1 MEELFDDVGKFIRV
15 YFKHSMDRE
24 GITIDNTVAVSN
36 KPVLCSG
43 WWLGTI
49 QDARKNSRVH
59 VDLDYSIDALDVHSK
74 IWEYFRLTGLL
85 ASRSTDDIS
94 FSTNAIEELERKY
107 KKREKES
114 EKEFS
119 MRLLLN
125 LLNGTV
131 KESEVLK
138 ILNS

>member
-15 YFKHSMDRE
+15 YFKHSMNRE
-24 GITIDNTVAVSN
+24 GITVDNTVAVSN

-43 WWLGTI
+43 WWLCTI
-49 QDARKNSRVH
+49 KDARKNSRVL
-59 VDLDYSIDALDVHSK
+59 VDLDYSIDYLDVHSK
-74 IWEYFRLTGLL
+74 LWEYFRLTGLL

-94 FSTNAIEELERKY
+94 FSTNVINELERKY

-119 MRLLLN
+119 LRLLLN

-131 KESEVLK
+131 KESEVLE

>member
-49 QDARKNSRVH
+49 QDARKNSRVP
-59 VDLDYSIDALDVHSK
+59 VDLDYSIDALDIHSK

-85 ASRSTDDIS
+85 ASRSTDNIK
-94 FSTNAIEELERKY
+94 ELERKY

-119 MRLLLN
+119 LKILLN
-125 LLNGTV
+125 LLNRTV

>member
-1 MEELFDDVGKFIRV
+1 MEELFDDIGKFIRV

-49 QDARKNSRVH
+49 QDARKNSRVL

-85 ASRSTDDIS
+85 ASRSTDNIK
-94 FSTNAIEELERKY
+94 ELESRY
-107 KKREKES
+107 GKRVKES

-119 MRLLLN
+119 LKILLS

-131 KESEVLK
+131 KESEVLE

>member
-1 MEELFDDVGKFIRV
+1 M
-15 YFKHSMDRE
+15 YFKHSIDRE
-24 GITIDNTVAVSN
+24 GITIANTVAVSN

-49 QDARKNSRVH
+49 QDARKNSRVP

-85 ASRSTDDIS
+85 VSRSTDNIK
-94 FSTNAIEELERKY
+94 ELESRY
-107 KKREKES
+107 GKRVKES

-119 MRLLLN
+119 LKILLN

>member
-15 YFKHSMDRE
+15 YFKHPMNRE
-24 GITIDNTVAVSN
+24 GITVDNTVAVSN
-36 KPVLCSG
+36 KPVLHSG

-49 QDARKNSRVH
+49 QDARKNNRVL
-59 VDLDYSIDALDVHSK
+59 VDLDYSIDEFDVNSK
-74 IWEYFRLTGLL
+74 LWEYFRLTGLL

-94 FSTNAIEELERKY
+94 FSTNVIKELERKY

-119 MRLLLN
+119 MRLLLS

>member
-1 MEELFDDVGKFIRV
+1 MEELFDDVGKLIRV
-15 YFKHSMDRE
+15 YFKHSMNRE
-24 GITIDNTVAVSN
+24 GITVDNTVAVSN
-36 KPVLCSG
+36 KPVLQSG

-49 QDARKNSRVH
+49 QDARKNSRVLI
-59 VDLDYSIDALDVHSK
+59 DLDYSLDEIDVHSK

-94 FSTNAIEELERKY
+94 FSTNSIRELEKKY

-119 MRLLLN
+119 RRLLLD

-131 KESEVLK
+131 KESEVLE

>member
-1 MEELFDDVGKFIRV
+1 MEELFDDIGKFIRV

-49 QDARKNSRVH
+49 QDARKNSRVL

-85 ASRSTDDIS
+85 ASRSTD
-94 FSTNAIEELERKY
+94 NLKELESRY
-107 KKREKES
+107 GKRVKES

-119 MRLLLN
+119 LKILLS

-131 KESEVLK
+131 KESEVLE

>member
-15 YFKHSMDRE
+15 YFKHSMYRE

-49 QDARKNSRVH
+49 QDARKNSRVP

-85 ASRSTDDIS
+85 ASRSTDNIK
-94 FSTNAIEELERKY
+94 ELERRY
-107 KKREKES
+107 GKREKES

-119 MRLLLN
+119 LKILLG

>member
-49 QDARKNSRVH
+49 QDARKNRRVP
-59 VDLDYSIDALDVHSK
+59 VDLDYSIDSLDVHSK
-74 IWEYFRLTGLL
+74 IWEYFRLTCLL
-85 ASRSTDDIS
+85 ASRSTDNIK
-94 FSTNAIEELERKY
+94 ELESRY
-107 KKREKES
+107 GKRVKES

-119 MRLLLN
+119 LKILLS

>member
-15 YFKHSMDRE
+15 YFKHSMNRE

-49 QDARKNSRVH
+49 QDARKNSRVP
-59 VDLDYSIDALDVHSK
+59 VDLDYSIDALDIHSK
-74 IWEYFRLTGLL
+74 ILEYFRLTGLL
-85 ASRSTDDIS
+85 DSRSTDNIK
-94 FSTNAIEELERKY
+94 ELESRY
-107 KKREKES
+107 GKRVKES

-119 MRLLLN
+119 LKILLG

>member
-49 QDARKNSRVH
+49 QDARKNSRMP
-59 VDLDYSIDALDVHSK
+59 VDLDYSIDTLDVHSK

-85 ASRSTDDIS
+85 ASRSTDNIK
-94 FSTNAIEELERKY
+94 ELESRY
-107 KKREKES
+107 GKRVKES

-119 MRLLLN
+119 LKILLN

>member
-74 IWEYFRLTGLL
+74 IREYFRLTGLL
-85 ASRSTDDIS
+85 ASRSTDNIK
-94 FSTNAIEELERKY
+94 ELESRY
-107 KKREKES
+107 GKRVKES

-119 MRLLLN
+119 LKILLN

>member
-15 YFKHSMDRE
+15 YFKHSMNRE
-24 GITIDNTVAVSN
+24 GITTDNTVAVSN

-49 QDARKNSRVH
+49 QDARKNSRVP

-85 ASRSTDDIS
+85 VSRSTDNIK
-94 FSTNAIEELERKY
+94 ELERRY
-107 KKREKES
+107 GKREKES

-119 MRLLLN
+119 LKILLN

-131 KESEVLK
+131 KESEVLI

>member
-15 YFKHSMDRE
+15 YFKHSMNRE

-36 KPVLCSG
+36 KPVLCNG

-49 QDARKNSRVH
+49 QDARKNSRMP

-85 ASRSTDDIS
+85 ASRSTDNIK
-94 FSTNAIEELERKY
+94 ELERRY
-107 KKREKES
+107 GKREKES

-119 MRLLLN
+119 LKLLLG

-131 KESEVLK
+131 KKSEVLK